1 MSNYKKIS
9 IVSEY
14 NKKTKKWDIKTIV
27 IFRNNDSPIVE
38 DYDRNKHLNLIREF
52 IELIGH
58 DILHEGLKSA
68 KDNGKITIISKS
80 DKKNV
85 EILNKEV
92 LEEQIKY
99 SNSRNKKV
107 DQTLGMNVEK
117 QKIEI
122 EKLLND
128 CRKINIVYEN
138 DEINNRKIPKQIV
151 IFRNNGE
158 PIIEKYNDAKHSKF
172 CQLFA
177 EKCGF
182 DLSNNGVE
190 EAIRANFIATTLN
203 YRKESLDALNAEILD
218 DQLKFS
224 KVQNAT
230 LENKNDN
237 MTVGKVEQILPGK
250 SEHDLDEYFALDEKR
265 NNGKISSDEK
275 KRLEELSSNNRKI
288 AFLENAKVLYNA
300 GEISE
305 DAYLTIKD
313 SYKNKLNRKNQE
325 QKKGK
330 SIFSRLKLNRKGIGN
345 TAMKINDNSTDRIVP
360 IPVGKEKLSVKLKRH
375 WKKITAGILAATA
388 IITGV
393 NLISNSKKPAINRV
407 QINTENS
414 TLGATTGA
422 AIGINNINNKVSVGV
437 SALDGSMLNLNYSG
451 TENAFYN
458 HEDKLDLLSSLNYY
472 FETMDVP
479 ENTQKFIMQENVQQ
493 FLSQYTNISQLREVL
508 SALCYGYEANM
519 LSLASEN
526 FRIEEDGQNYLRTF
540 TSDFLCAKVVVNNY
554 TPEQMLAVFGN
565 DNINYEQVMDGFKSY
580 CNTVSIYGT
589 TATSVLPFKYL
600 TNGDNA
606 TTNALEVLF
615 EKLATVNENRK
626 NGTLTSEHTD
636 DFIVAVDNFFVHND
650 QKLRLT
656 EGIKT
661 VAAAIVDS
669 YIYMQANLANS
680 DEALYLHEDHGLSKA
695 GINLLNPDTKDLDGT
710 VIDKAKDSL
719 LNSIYLLYAD
729 DDLVNKNCLTQKQI
743 LLANINEMNSIS
755 NSTMQDAVSNF
766 ANLLYQNGLY
776 YYGNEVS
783 KGNYSQT
790 ILDKIEKENPSLA
803 MDIARFEQK
812 INNTSDDSYIP
823 FYITTNGID
832 ELLGI
837 RGLSNDL
844 TLLIN
849 IRRELS
855 KKYDNFE
862 IISGTR
868 YSYANLYPSFDNSG
882 FEIPSPTTITSTT
895 REFVDYDDLD
905 LSEKES
911 VDEQK
916 QKIIDSE
923 NKSNSEQEELAKQQ
937 AQEIINQVQSG
948 TITTQ
953 EEAQKKADEVGMS
966 LESDI
971 VKQIIEIHD
980 NPELSAE
987 VDREIADKNKEA
999 ESNAASQKNEEEE
1012 KQRKELYE
1020 IQQLISQGNSSSNID
1035 YSSDPN
1041 VGNPA
1046 VDEQP
1051 QTEALPETSSADSTG
1066 LVQDTSN
1073 QVVEET
1079 TFEAPSID
1087 YSSDPN
1093 VGNPAV
1099 DEQPQTNAL
1108 PETSSAEATSLTQD
1122 TSNQVVEETTF
1133 EAPSIDYSSDPNVG
1147 NPAVDE
1153 QPQTNAL
1160 PETSSAEA
1168 TSLTQDTSNQ
1178 VVEETTFEAP
1188 SIDYSSDPNVGNPAV
1203 DEQPYTESLPS
1214 AKEELQLMRNA
1225 LADVN
1230 PEVLG
1235 LTGEVDLGYA
1245 KKLNL

>member
-1 MSNYKKIS
+1 MNNYKKIS

-52 IELIGH
+52 IELIGN

-230 LENKNDN
+230 LENKNNN

-305 DAYLTIKD
+305 DTYLTIKD

-375 WKKITAGILAATA
+375 WKKITAGILTA
-388 IITGV
+388 VALVTGV
-393 NLISNSKKPAINRV
+393 KIFSNSKKPTINRV
-407 QINTENS
+407 QINTGNTNVNNSIGTNDLNS
-414 TLGATTGA
+414 TYSL
-422 AIGINNINNKVSVGV
+422 NNQ
-437 SALDGSMLNLNYSG
+437 
-451 TENAFYN
+451 
-458 HEDKLDLLSSLNYY
+458 EDRSDLLSSINYY
-472 FETMDVP
+472 FDTMKVP
-479 ENTQKFIMQENVQQ
+479 DSTQKFILQENVQQ

-508 SALCYGYEANM
+508 SALCYGYEANV
-519 LSLASEN
+519 LNSLVGN
-526 FRIEEDGQNYLRTF
+526 FRLEKDGENYLRSF
-540 TSDFLCAKVVVNNY
+540 TNDFLCAKVVVNNY

-565 DNINYEQVMDGFKSY
+565 SNVSYEQIMDGFKSY
-580 CNTVSIYGT
+580 CSTVTTYGT
-589 TATSVLPFKYL
+589 TATKVLPFKYL
-600 TNGDNA
+600 TNGDNIA
-606 TTNALEVLF
+606 TNALNELF
-615 EKLATVNENRK
+615 EKLAIVNKNRID
-626 NGTLTSEHTD
+626 GTLTSEHTD
-636 DFIVAVDNFFVHND
+636 DFIVAVDNFFVHDD
-650 QKLRLT
+650 QKLKLT
-656 EGIKT
+656 EGLKT
-661 VAAAIVDS
+661 VAASLVYS
-669 YIYMQANLANS
+669 YTVMQDNYENG
-680 DEALYLHEDHGLSKA
+680 EALYLHKTNGLSKA
-695 GINLLNPDTKDLDGT
+695 GINLLTPDITEPDGT
-710 VIDKAKDSL
+710 IISENKDSL
-719 LNSIYLLYAD
+719 LNYIYLLYANN
-729 DDLVNKNCLTQKQI
+729 DLVNQNCLTQKQI
-743 LLANINEMNSIS
+743 LLNNINEMHRLS
-755 NSTMQDAVSNF
+755 NADQKSVMTSF

-776 YYGNEVS
+776 EYGNEVS
-783 KGNYSQT
+783 QGHYSSE
-790 ILDKIEKENPSLA
+790 LLNKIENANPALA
-803 MDIARFEQK
+803 SDIDNFEQSLRTAS
-812 INNTSDDSYIP
+812 NNSYIS
-823 FYITTNGID
+823 FDVTTTGID
-832 ELLGI
+832 RLLGI
-837 RGLSNDL
+837 KGLTNNYNF
-844 TLLIN
+844 LIN
-849 IRRELS
+849 VRES
-855 KKYDNFE
+855 MAADTKNYTVK
-862 IISGTR
+862 SGKW
-868 YSYANLYPSFDNSG
+868 YG
-882 FEIPSPTTITSTT
+882 IPSTSYDGSYHVPAPTVTVTTSQ
-895 REFVDYDDLD
+895 EKVDYSDLSA
-905 LSEKES
+905 SEKES
-911 VDEQK
+911 ADEQREQLILDEK
-916 QKIIDSE
+916 KKNDEQQAIVTEDAQSLVEKIGNGEIVTQEQAEDFFSQNGGILDQGFVEDTITDYTKPQLTEQIDSE
-923 NKSNSEQEELAKQQ
+923 YAAREEQEAAEA
-937 AQEIINQVQSG
+937 AVAIEQE
-948 TITTQ
+948 
-953 EEAQKKADEVGMS
+953 
-966 LESDI
+966 
-971 VKQIIEIHD
+971 
-980 NPELSAE
+980 
-987 VDREIADKNKEA
+987 
-999 ESNAASQKNEEEE
+999 
-1012 KQRKELYE
+1012 RKEQADRYQEQLDV
-1020 IQQLISQGNSSSNID
+1020 IQQGGSFVDTDPD

-1051 QTEALPETSSADSTG
+1051 QTEALTETSSADSTG
-1066 LVQDTSN
+1066 LV
-1073 QVVEET
+1073 
-1079 TFEAPSID
+1079 
-1087 YSSDPN
+1087 
-1093 VGNPAV
+1093 
-1099 DEQPQTNAL
+1099 
-1108 PETSSAEATSLTQD
+1108 QD

>member
-237 MTVGKVEQILPGK
+237 MTVGKVEQTLPGK

-305 DAYLTIKD
+305 DTYLTIKD

-375 WKKITAGILAATA
+375 WKKITAGILTA
-388 IITGV
+388 VALVTGV

-422 AIGINNINNKVSVGV
+422 AKGINNINNKVSVGA
-437 SALDGSMLNLNYSG
+437 SALVGSMLNLNYSG

-458 HEDKLDLLSSLNYY
+458 HEDKLDLLSSLNY
-472 FETMDVP
+472 
-479 ENTQKFIMQENVQQ
+479 
-493 FLSQYTNISQLREVL
+493 
-508 SALCYGYEANM
+508 
-519 LSLASEN
+519 
-526 FRIEEDGQNYLRTF
+526 
-540 TSDFLCAKVVVNNY
+540 
-554 TPEQMLAVFGN
+554 
-565 DNINYEQVMDGFKSY
+565 
-580 CNTVSIYGT
+580 
-589 TATSVLPFKYL
+589 
-600 TNGDNA
+600 
-606 TTNALEVLF
+606 LF
-615 EKLATVNENRK
+615 
-626 NGTLTSEHTD
+626 
-636 DFIVAVDNFFVHND
+636 
-650 QKLRLT
+650 
-656 EGIKT
+656 
-661 VAAAIVDS
+661 
-669 YIYMQANLANS
+669 
-680 DEALYLHEDHGLSKA
+680 
-695 GINLLNPDTKDLDGT
+695 
-710 VIDKAKDSL
+710 
-719 LNSIYLLYAD
+719 
-729 DDLVNKNCLTQKQI
+729 
-743 LLANINEMNSIS
+743 
-755 NSTMQDAVSNF
+755 
-766 ANLLYQNGLY
+766 
-776 YYGNEVS
+776 
-783 KGNYSQT
+783 
-790 ILDKIEKENPSLA
+790 
-803 MDIARFEQK
+803 
-812 INNTSDDSYIP
+812 
-823 FYITTNGID
+823 
-832 ELLGI
+832 
-837 RGLSNDL
+837 
-844 TLLIN
+844 
-849 IRRELS
+849 
-855 KKYDNFE
+855 
-862 IISGTR
+862 
-868 YSYANLYPSFDNSG
+868 
-882 FEIPSPTTITSTT
+882 
-895 REFVDYDDLD
+895 
-905 LSEKES
+905 
-911 VDEQK
+911 
-916 QKIIDSE
+916 
-923 NKSNSEQEELAKQQ
+923 
-937 AQEIINQVQSG
+937 
-948 TITTQ
+948 
-953 EEAQKKADEVGMS
+953 
-966 LESDI
+966 
-971 VKQIIEIHD
+971 
-980 NPELSAE
+980 
-987 VDREIADKNKEA
+987 
-999 ESNAASQKNEEEE
+999 
-1012 KQRKELYE
+1012 
-1020 IQQLISQGNSSSNID
+1020 
-1035 YSSDPN
+1035 
-1041 VGNPA
+1041 
-1046 VDEQP
+1046 
-1051 QTEALPETSSADSTG
+1051 
-1066 LVQDTSN
+1066 
-1073 QVVEET
+1073 
-1079 TFEAPSID
+1079 
-1087 YSSDPN
+1087 
-1093 VGNPAV
+1093 
-1099 DEQPQTNAL
+1099 
-1108 PETSSAEATSLTQD
+1108 
-1122 TSNQVVEETTF
+1122 
-1133 EAPSIDYSSDPNVG
+1133 
-1147 NPAVDE
+1147 
-1153 QPQTNAL
+1153 
-1160 PETSSAEA
+1160 
-1168 TSLTQDTSNQ
+1168 
-1178 VVEETTFEAP
+1178 
-1188 SIDYSSDPNVGNPAV
+1188 
-1203 DEQPYTESLPS
+1203 
-1214 AKEELQLMRNA
+1214 
-1225 LADVN
+1225 
-1230 PEVLG
+1230 
-1235 LTGEVDLGYA
+1235 
-1245 KKLNL
+1245 